1 MSFPHLL
8 QSDPALQAFILDQT
22 KSPQEFN
29 SIISDQDE
37 MYLFALQNHRIP
49 EKAAIRYYFNGRRI
63 FDAVQQI
70 IAWHFQDFNQV
81 ESFLDFASGYGRF
94 TRFLI
99 QELPVERVWISD
111 IYPDAVTFQ
120 MEQFGVHGICS
131 TAVPANYSVD
141 KKFDCIFAC
150 SFFSHLPEQTFTA
163 WMHTLYHLIKPEG
176 ILIFSVHDREL
187 LPPHLS
193 IQSSEILFAPQS
205 ESRSLDVNE
214 YGTSYV
220 GEEFVRQVI
229 HQVSQGEAACE
240 RIPKG
245 ICRYQDLYI
254 VTQHP
259 VQNFSTLQFSH
270 HPLGRIEQLKMTS
283 DGLEIQGW
291 VSEINPGSQVEEISV
306 FLNGNKVQ
314 KCLPVA
320 KSLNQDD
327 QLSWSCQVNLSTLS
341 PQDILLIKAVNTRGL
356 EWVFEAATLKTLTPE
371 NWQ

>member
-1 MSFPHLL
+1 MSVPHFI
-8 QSDPALQAFILDQT
+8 QPDPALQAFILDQV
-22 KSPQEFN
+22 KSPQKFK

-63 FDAVQQI
+63 FDAVQKI
-70 IAWHFQDFNQV
+70 IRWHFQDFNKV

-120 MEQFGVHGICS
+120 IEQFGVQGICS
-131 TAVPANYSVD
+131 TAIPANYSVEQ
-141 KKFDCIFAC
+141 KFDCIFAC
-150 SFFSHLPEQTFTA
+150 SFFSHLPEQTFIA

-187 LPPHLS
+187 LPPHLK

-229 HQVSQGEAACE
+229 HQVSQGEAVCD

-245 ICRYQDLYI
+245 ICRYQDLYV

-259 VQNFSTLQFSH
+259 VQDFSTLQFSH
-270 HPLGRIEQLKMTS
+270 HPMGRIEQLKITS

-291 VSEINPGSQVEEISV
+291 VSEINPGSQVEDILV
-306 FLNGNKVQ
+306 FINGNFV
-314 KCLPVA
+314 
-320 KSLNQDD
+320 KSCQPMPASSS
-327 QLSWSCQVNLSTLS
+327 QEEKFSWSCQITLSTLS
-341 PQDILLIKAVNTRGL
+341 PTDILLIKAVNSRGL
-356 EWVFEAATLKTLTPE
+356 EWIFETAKLESLTPAS
-371 NWQ
+371 